1 MSRRGSWLGL
11 ARHSDTLVAA
21 EARLRAIKESGDL
34 SLALGPGADRELRQ
48 LKLERGTDLRAAFA
62 LGWLHWYRHER
73 LALPGGQPTEDGKR
87 AYAVLLRCF
96 IRGMEPIPERL
107 ACDIAIGSASQA
119 TVLLDQAMAAH
130 DADAVMVAAALWR
143 RIQAAVPVSAAE
155 WPWMMVMLCVALQ
168 GRFEVTGDVAD
179 LDAAVDAGRRGIAA
193 VPAND
198 PGLGRLLMKFASAL
212 RMRSSV
218 IGTRQHADE
227 AVEML
232 RQAVAVTPE
241 GDRDRPSM
249 LNSLCA
255 ALHARFATYQD
266 TADLTEAIAVARRA
280 MAAARVGHRSELG

>member
-1 MSRRGSWLGL
+1 MNRGGSRLGL
-11 ARHSDTLVAA
+11 ARPSDALVAA

-48 LKLERGTDLRAAFA
+48 LNLEPGSDLRAVFA
-62 LGWLHWYRHER
+62 LGWLHWHRHER
-73 LALPGGQPTEDGKR
+73 LALPGGGPSEDGHR
-87 AYAVLLRCF
+87 AYAVFLRCF
-96 IRGMEPIPERL
+96 IRGMEPIPDRL
-107 ACDIAIGSASQA
+107 VPDLAIGSASRA
-119 TVLLDQAMAAH
+119 TVLLDRAMAAH
-130 DADAVMVAAALWR
+130 DADAIMVAAALWR

-155 WPWMMVMLCVALQ
+155 WPRVMMMLCVALQ
-168 GRFEVTGDVAD
+168 GSFGVTGDVAD

-198 PGLGRLLMKFASAL
+198 PGLGQLLVSFASAL

-232 RQAVAVTPE
+232 RQAVTVTPE
-241 GDRDRPSM
+241 GDSERPRM
-249 LNSLCA
+249 LSSLGA
-255 ALHARFATYQD
+255 ALRARFAAYQA

-280 MAAARVGHRSELG
+280 IAAARAGHKPELG